1 MAELN
6 EDCGCGAASYETTE
20 QPVQYHKTPDPMVGK
35 RVQLHDGR
43 NGLVDDSIR
52 NSRGEVIGYVIEGDK
67 GNFRVFRDK
76 VMGILDE
83 SGVMAT
89 PANVVGMGDVAP
101 PTRTSTGSGDQ
112 FPTLTVG
119 TPAAKT
125 KKKKTEEKPE
135 KRKSSVMSFK
145 DFMGSAKKSQE

>member
-1 MAELN
+1 LLLSN
-6 EDCGCGAASYETTE
+6 FFVGHLGKGVCVLRKKGASY
-20 QPVQYHKTPDPMVGK
+20 Y
-35 RVQLHDGR
+35 
-43 NGLVDDSIR
+43 SIK
-52 NSRGEVIGYVIEGDK
+52 VIEGDK